1 MRGSYDELNG
11 SYDELNDR
19 RWPRIPNASVESE
32 MKNQMLTRNVGGPKS
47 SARAA
52 LALVAALPMF
62 SQALTPSGPINFG
75 MLGLAG
81 GQTMRLSVVA
91 EAPR

>member
-1 MRGSYDELNG
+1 
-11 SYDELNDR
+11 
-19 RWPRIPNASVESE
+19 
-32 MKNQMLTRNVGGPKS
+32 MLTRNVLVPKS

-52 LALVAALPMF
+52 LAFVAALPMF